1 MAYYR
6 GKLSGD
12 HRTTNV
18 SHDGEVIMPRHVA
31 QGREEAISGEA
42 IQIHRGLLGYGGRS
56 KIVVGVYPRRD
67 IYLPPVLSN

>member
-1 MAYYR
+1 VAYYR

-12 HRTTNV
+12 HRTANV
-18 SHDGEVIMPRHVA
+18 SHGGEVIMSRHVA

-42 IQIHRGLLGYGGRS
+42 IQIHSGLLGYCGRS

-67 IYLPPVLSN
+67 IYLPPVLST